1 MKRFL
6 KWLSI
11 TLGVLIIIIVLVG
24 GYFGLVPGV
33 SSIFGSD
40 KPEDLGVTYTEADRL
55 SGRAKAGWEVN
66 ELSSDLP
73 PEESYSFTG
82 QNAVDTTFNQRE
94 LTAWANDPWTYF
106 PLSDC
111 QIRVNDDNTV
121 EFSGR
126 LNIGKLHEWID
137 AMGVADQYSE
147 LIDDYLRWFMWG
159 NPPFYVKLS
168 ASVANGQVINPQI
181 YSAHVGRFSVPTSL
195 IEGNIDELVDY
206 AMWQANNIDGFSVEA
221 AEIVDGGINF
231 VGTMPA
237 VVSRSVEE

>member
-40 KPEDLGVTYTEADRL
+40 KPRDLGVTYTEADRL
-55 SGRAKAGWEVN
+55 SGRAKAGWEVV

-73 PEESYSFTG
+73 PEESYSFSG
-82 QNAVDTTFNQRE
+82 QNAVDTTFNERE
-94 LTAWANDPWTYF
+94 LTAWANDPWAYF

-111 QIRVNDDNTV
+111 QVRVNDDNTV
-121 EFSGR
+121 EFSG
-126 LNIGKLHEWID
+126 KLHIGALKEWID
-137 AMGVADQYSE
+137 AMGVTDDYSE
-147 LIDDYLRWFMWG
+147 LIDNYLRWFMWG
-159 NPPFYVKLS
+159 NPPFYVKMS

-181 YSAHVGRFSVPTSL
+181 YSAQVGRFSIPQSL
-195 IEGNIDELVDY
+195 IENNINELVAY
-206 AMWQANNIDGFSVEA
+206 AEWQANNIDGFSVDTVEV
-221 AEIVDGGINF
+221 VDGGIRF

-237 VVSRSVEE
+237 VVSRSVK

>member
-40 KPEDLGVTYTEADRL
+40 KPKDLGVTYTEADRL
-55 SGRAKAGWEVN
+55 SGRAKAGWEVV

-82 QNAVDTTFNQRE
+82 QNAVDTTFNERE

-121 EFSGR
+121 EFSG
-126 LNIGKLHEWID
+126 KLHIGMLKEWID
-137 AMGVADQYSE
+137 AMGVADNYSE

-159 NPPFYVKLS
+159 NPPFYVKMS
-168 ASVANGQVINPQI
+168 ASVNNGQIINPQI
-181 YSAHVGRFSVPTSL
+181 YSAQVGRFSVPTSL
-195 IEGNIDELVDY
+195 IENNINELVAY
-206 AMWQANNIDGFSVEA
+206 AEWQANNIDGFSVET
-221 AEIVDGGINF
+221 AEITDGGIRF

-237 VVSRSVEE
+237 VVSRSVK

>member
-33 SSIFGSD
+33 SNIFGSN
-40 KPEDLGVTYTEADRL
+40 KARDLGITYTEADRL
-55 SGRAKAGWEVN
+55 SGRDKAGWEVN
-66 ELSSDLP
+66 ELASDLP

-82 QNAVDTTFNQRE
+82 LNAIDTTFNERE
-94 LTAWANDPWTYF
+94 LTAWANDPWSYF

-121 EFSGR
+121 EFSGI
-126 LNIGKLHEWID
+126 LDIGMLQDWVD
-137 AMGVADQYSE
+137 AMGVTDEYSE
-147 LIDDYLRWFMWG
+147 LINDYLRWFMWG

-168 ASVANGQVINPQI
+168 ASVTNGQVINPQI
-181 YSAHVGRFSVPTSL
+181 YSAQVGRFSVPTSL
-195 IEGNIDELVDY
+195 IEGNINELVGY
-206 AMWQANNIDGFSVEA
+206 AMWQANNIDGFSVETV
-221 AEIVDGGINF
+221 EIADGGIRF

-237 VVSRSVEE
+237 VISRSVK